1 VVKKS
6 IKHPPARR
14 RALERRQL
22 QQAANVP
29 TDRPSEKV
37 LTDLTMSE
45 SSRRRH
51 AATVC
56 GWCRGRIEVKTMGRI
71 PKWCSA
77 SCRQRAWEQSRAAAS
92 GRSAVE
98 VVERRVEIPLPA
110 PPTQAVLRPA
120 HRQWGAL
127 LRELA
132 GQLNAGRIYDRDCR
146 RRWTRFSRRMAA
158 TPISAA
164 PVNAASSVTVKG
176 VTAENAVS
184 PQRARCHP
192 LG

>member
-1 VVKKS
+1 VEAGVVKKS
-6 IKHPPARR
+6 IKHQPARR

-45 SSRRRH
+45 SARRRH

-92 GRSAVE
+92 GRSAIE
-98 VVERRVEIPLPA
+98 VVERRIEIPLTA
-110 PPTQAVLRPA
+110 PPTQAALRPA

-132 GQLNAGRIYDRDCR
+132 GQLNAGRIYDRDLPDLSTALNEVLDAYARHPQIR
-146 RRWTRFSRRMAA
+146 RRPTKR
-158 TPISAA
+158 
-164 PVNAASSVTVKG
+164 G
-176 VTAENAVS
+176 
-184 PQRARCHP
+184 
-192 LG
+192 